1 MFDVSAPHGG
11 LRRLGQLVSLDHVP
25 IKVKECK
32 GHISATK
39 GLTKLWHN
47 SNNNSRYDMYIY
59 IYYIYIYYIYIYMYI
74 IYISIYYM
82 ILNYIYIL

>member
-1 MFDVSAPHGG
+1 MFDVSVPHGG

-59 IYYIYIYYIYIYMYI
+59 IYILHIYILHIYIYVYHIYLYI
-74 IYISIYYM
+74 I
-82 ILNYIYIL
+82 

>member
-47 SNNNSRYDMYIY
+47 SNNNSRYDIYIY
-59 IYYIYIYYIYIYMYI
+59 IYITYIYMYI
-74 IYISIYYM
+74 IYIYTLYDIK
-82 ILNYIYIL
+82 LYIYIL